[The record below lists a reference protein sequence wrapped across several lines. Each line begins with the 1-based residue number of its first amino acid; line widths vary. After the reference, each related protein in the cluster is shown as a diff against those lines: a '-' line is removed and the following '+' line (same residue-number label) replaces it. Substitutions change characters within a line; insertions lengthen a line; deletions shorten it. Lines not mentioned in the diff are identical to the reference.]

1 MQRSQEGFAWTAK
14 DGFQYGLTTTA
25 MVPSTPKSDLSSS
38 YDVIVIGAGFAGLTA
53 ARDLAFKGKKVLI
66 IEARDRIGG
75 RCWTA
80 HTGKDS
86 KVEIGGTW
94 VHWQQPHV
102 FSELQRYGLDD
113 FEETMAFPE
122 NCESTAKESRSQ
134 PAIVSDPAEGRVMME
149 QLEGLML
156 KFFDVDGQGGRSII
170 PFPFSTA
177 SSVKQNPDYL
187 ELDKLSVSDRV
198 AQLEGCTQEQQSML
212 STHAASFYGIA
223 PEKASF
229 TEVLHTHALCNFD
242 PAMIETATMKYKLA
256 KGTTAFALAI
266 LEDYKGDRIFNSPV
280 TSITQGDGDFPVTVT
295 LRNGEQYLS
304 KTVISTVPINV
315 ISSIVFDPPLSALRT
330 EALSIG
336 VTPARTDKLLVC
348 TSTELKNGFN
358 VSCEGGDM
366 PYASGFT
373 DGSHGDHT
381 LLTLLVHPDNSLDR
395 SDENIRLVESL
406 RPAGIQVET
415 AYGHL
420 WSDDPYA
427 GGVMPVRGPG
437 FLQKYNDEIRKPHGN
452 VYFCGSDFA
461 DGWRGFISGAFEDAY
476 RVTREILRQN

>member
-1 MQRSQEGFAWTAK
+1 MSLDRYSYMRHDRYIILTKCSDRKKGSHGLRKMAFSMVH
-14 DGFQYGLTTTA
+14 GLTTATV
-25 MVPSTPKSDLSSS
+25 VPSTPKSDLSSS

-53 ARDLAFKGKKVLI
+53 ARDLAFKEK
-66 IEARDRIGG
+66 
-75 RCWTA
+75 
-80 HTGKDS
+80 KDS

-113 FEETMAFPE
+113 FEETVAFPE

-149 QLEGLML
+149 QLEGLKM

-187 ELDKLSVSDRV
+187 ELDRLSVSDRV

-212 STHAASFYGIA
+212 SAHAASFYGIS
-223 PEKASF
+223 PEKASS
-229 TEVLHTHALCNFD
+229 
-242 PAMIETATMKYKLA
+242 TMKYKLA

-266 LEDYKGDRIFNSPV
+266 LENYKGDRILNSPV
-280 TSITQGDGDFPVTVT
+280 TSITQGDGDFPATVT

-315 ISSIVFDPPLSALRT
+315 ISSIVFDPPFSTLRT
-330 EALSIG
+330 EAFATG
-336 VTPARTDKLLVC
+336 VTLARTDKVLVC
-348 TSTELKNGFN
+348 TSTEFKNGFN
-358 VSCEGGDM
+358 VSYEGGDM

-381 LLTLLVHPDNSLDR
+381 LLTLLVHPDNGLDG

-415 AYGHL
+415 ASGHL
-420 WSDDPYA
+420 WSDDQYA